1 MSWVHPAE
9 WDMLALWD
17 LLAMIGPFDDV
28 RSLPVWIKLI
38 GEVAIAASPVALG
51 FSWNVTDSPELNG
64 GLAIIWIVGLTNS
77 FNLLDNMDGLAST
90 AAACALVALALIVPS
105 SAGLSPPPAGATGGL
120 LVFDQPQATRL
131 HG

>member
-28 RSLPVWIKLI
+28 RYLPVWVKLI
-38 GEVAIAASPVALG
+38 GEVAIAASAVALG

-64 GLAIIWIVGLTNS
+64 GLAIVWIVGLTNS
-77 FNLLDNMDGLAST
+77 FNLLDNMDGPAST
-90 AAACALVALALIVPS
+90 VAACSLA
-105 SAGLSPPPAGATGGL
+105 GPAPLLPAPGG
-120 LVFDQPQATRL
+120 
-131 HG
+131 